1 MNADAS
7 ATPIRLGVR
16 LGPVAIPI
24 ATAVL
29 IPAALRILLRG
40 PQVPVPV
47 AARYLIGLPLAA
59 LGIWMVA
66 DAVNRVYLR
75 QNTPLG
81 DKPPEFLVRAG
92 WYRVIRNPMAAG
104 MTALLVGEA
113 LILRSVPVLAW
124 AMVVFA
130 VSCIAALKVEEPSLL
145 AAFDDDY
152 ARYARSTPRW
162 LPSFAR
168 LRALARLWAR
178 GRTLGT
184 GRRADRGN

>member
-1 MNADAS
+1 VNADAS
-7 ATPIRLGVR
+7 ATPIRF
-16 LGPVAIPI
+16 GPLIIPI
-24 ATAVL
+24 TTAIL
-29 IPAALRILLRG
+29 IPAALRMLLRG

-47 AARYLIGLPLAA
+47 MARYLVGLPLAA

-75 QNTPLG
+75 QHTPLG

-113 LILRSVPVLAW
+113 LMLHSVPVLAW
-124 AMVVFA
+124 AMVVFT

-145 AAFDDDY
+145 AAFDDEY
-152 ARYARSTPRW
+152 ARYARGTPRW
-162 LPSFAR
+162 LPAFAS
-168 LRALARLWAR
+168 L
-178 GRTLGT
+178 RTLVT
-184 GRRADRGN
+184 VRRADRGN

>member
-7 ATPIRLGVR
+7 STRTRFGIRF
-16 LGPVAIPI
+16 GPVAIPI

-47 AARYLIGLPLAA
+47 VARYLVGLPLAV

-81 DKPPEFLVRAG
+81 DKPPEYLVRTG
-92 WYRVIRNPMAAG
+92 WYRVIRNPMVVG
-104 MTALLVGEA
+104 MTVLLVGEA

-124 AMVVFA
+124 AVLVFA
-130 VSCIAALKVEEPSLL
+130 VSCVAALRVEEPSLL
-145 AAFDDDY
+145 AAFDDEY
-152 ARYARSTPRW
+152 ARYARGTPRW
-162 LPSFAR
+162 LPSPAS
-168 LRALARLWAR
+168 LRALVTVRPSQ
-178 GRTLGT
+178 
-184 GRRADRGN
+184 